1 MKTKLAIVSILILL
15 AAFIAG
21 FGVYRIRMEK
31 QKADLYAAGE
41 AALAT
46 HRWDEALAQFEAL
59 SALDPNYRNI
69 GDRLNEAHYLAG
81 VAYLEASQF
90 DRAVSE
96 LGQVALDY
104 RDAEDKLAQAFDGSM
119 VYVPAGEFIM
129 GNDRGNPDVRPQR
142 RVHLDAFEIDKYE
155 VTNVQYRRFI
165 QATGREAPQIWPGR
179 YVQFTDSRISLDWQD
194 RAYAAGQATYPVVMV
209 NWEDANAYCA
219 WAGKRLPTEAEW
231 EKAARGTDGRTYPWG
246 NTWDANKANTRE
258 TGIGHP
264 QPVGSYTAGASPYG
278 ALDMV
283 GNVWEWV
290 ADWYGR
296 DYYSQAPY
304 RNPLGPSVGWGSVQR
319 GGSWYCPRSHV
330 SATFRNMTHCY
341 APNYRVGFRCARSDD

>member
-1 MKTKLAIVSILILL
+1 MKTKLAIVSILVLL

-21 FGVYRIRMEK
+21 FGVYRIRLEK
-31 QKADLYAAGE
+31 RKADLYAAGE

-46 HRWDEALAQFEAL
+46 HQWGEALAQFQML

-81 VAYLEASQF
+81 VAYLEAGQF

-119 VYVPAGEFIM
+119 VHVPAGEFIM
-129 GNDRGNPDVRPQR
+129 GNDRGNPDERPQR
-142 RVHLDAFEIDKYE
+142 RVHLDAFEINKYE

-246 NTWDANKANTRE
+246 NTWDASKANTRE
-258 TGIGHP
+258 TGIEHP

-296 DYYSQAPY
+296 DYYSQAPD
-304 RNPLGPSVGWGSVQR
+304 RNPPGPSVGWGSVQR
-319 GGSWYCPRSHV
+319 GGSWYSPRPHV
-330 SATFRNMTHCY
+330 STTFRNMTHCY
-341 APNYRVGFRCARSDD
+341 APNYRVGFRCARSHS